1 MCVRMKPTLLL
12 CQPGQLFPGVLD
24 KFLNFLKGSVLVPQ
38 NQRTEEVPDLLAHL
52 PHPSAGLHWR
62 MDLLENSQVSL
73 VVFWKQE
80 ASSETPE
87 KELHCFPPA
96 PPCMGQVGG
105 QTKEIRSVDSW
116 FSSQNLLA
124 ITRHLA
130 RSFKRASAQP
140 EWGGLSFF
148 SMVCSPPHQGHEEDN
163 VPGLCK
169 DDVDVTL
176 SL

>member
-1 MCVRMKPTLLL
+1 MCENETNALI

-87 KELHCFPPA
+87 KELHCFPLA

-105 QTKEIRSVDSW
+105 QTKEISSVDSW

-130 RSFKRASAQP
+130 RVLKEHQHNLRGGALLFLCGVSPPGS
-140 EWGGLSFF
+140 WGGQRAWTL
-148 SMVCSPPHQGHEEDN
+148 QGQY
-163 VPGLCK
+163 
-169 DDVDVTL
+169 
-176 SL
+176 